1 RYRVAFYVDLI
12 NAFNSRNIV
21 GYNNS
26 NVGQL
31 AWEKDGDPEGGPTI
45 NRPVG
50 KGAQGG
56 DGSLVY
62 DVPREVF
69 FGVNFTF

>member
-1 RYRVAFYVDLI
+1 VAFFVDLI
-12 NAFNSRNIV
+12 NAFNWTNIV
-21 GYNNS
+21 GYNTS

-31 AWEKDGDPEGGPTI
+31 AWENFGDPQGGPTI

-50 KGAQGG
+50 KGAGG
-56 DGSLVY
+56 AGADGSMVY